1 MMGEKIV
8 EDVAELKAKM
18 NSMSDGQD
26 DIKDSIKEI
35 AKALNEL
42 LALRKAHDIHGME
55 LSKLRE
61 TSHKHSN
68 MLQAHE
74 LKLEDVKRIDDK
86 VETMSKTE
94 TDMRIGMAKNSV
106 ISGIVSACIVVF
118 ITYALNH

>member
-1 MMGEKIV
+1 
-8 EDVAELKAKM
+8 M

-61 TSHKHSN
+61 SSHKHSN

-74 LKLEDVKRIDDK
+74 LKLEAAKATEKR
-86 VETMSKTE
+86 VETMRSTE
-94 TDMRIGMAKNSV
+94 TNIRIDMAKNSV
-106 ISGIVSACIVVF
+106 IAGLVSAIIVGVVS
-118 ITYALNH
+118 YALNH